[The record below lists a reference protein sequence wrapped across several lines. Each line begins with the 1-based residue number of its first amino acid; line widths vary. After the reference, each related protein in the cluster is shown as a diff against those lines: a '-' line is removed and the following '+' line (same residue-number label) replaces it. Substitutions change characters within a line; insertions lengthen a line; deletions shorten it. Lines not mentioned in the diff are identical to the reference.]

1 MSMSSSLLR
10 RPADSAKPVP
20 GKTFTKGRS
29 VWDEWIGAAGRREK
43 VAYGVAF
50 AALAV
55 AGLAVWDA
63 REQHQKGSYIPYVV
77 ERDTAG
83 HRLSGG
89 VLDGPRTLTDAQI
102 GKRLLTWLRDT
113 RMIVADYAGL
123 RVLVSDAYD
132 MTAPGSIAQQ
142 KLIAYHQADPPDVRA
157 GHYTVH
163 LSGETA
169 LRVANR
175 TWQVEWCEHSIAR
188 DGTPLSDDLWR
199 MTATYEI
206 DTPSTPPEI
215 DRNPEGWFVIDFDW
229 RKPPEQG
236 NACRTNSAGLQP

>member
-1 MSMSSSLLR
+1 MSSSLLR

-20 GKTFTKGRS
+20 GKTFTKGRG
-29 VWDEWIGAAGRREK
+29 VWDEWIGAARRREK
-43 VAYGVAF
+43 VAYGIAF

-55 AGLAVWDA
+55 AGIAVWDA
-63 REQHQKGSYIPYVV
+63 REQHRKGIYLPYIV

-83 HRLSGG
+83 HRISSG

-102 GKRLLTWLRDT
+102 RKRLLVWLRDT

-142 KLIAYHQADPPDVRA
+142 KLIAYHQADPPEVRA
-157 GHYTVH
+157 ARYTAH
-163 LSGETA
+163 LSSETA

-175 TWQVEWCEHSIAR
+175 TWQLEWCEHSVAR
-188 DGTPLSDDLWR
+188 DGSPLSDDLWR

-206 DTPSTPPEI
+206 STPGTPDEI
-215 DRNPEGWFVIDFDW
+215 DRNPEGLNIIDFDW
-229 RKPPEQG
+229 RKPPGQG
-236 NACRTNSAGLQP
+236 SACHTNSAAAQP

>member
-1 MSMSSSLLR
+1 MSSSLLR
-10 RPADSAKPVP
+10 RPEESAKPVP
-20 GKTFTKGRS
+20 GKAFTKGRRT
-29 VWDEWIGAAGRREK
+29 WDEWIGAASRRERI
-43 VAYGVAF
+43 AYGMAF
-50 AALAV
+50 AALGV

-63 REQHQKGSYIPYVV
+63 REEHRKGSYVPYVV
-77 ERDTAG
+77 ERDGTG
-83 HRLSGG
+83 RRTGSG

-102 GKRLLTWLRDT
+102 SKRLLTWLRDT

-142 KLIAYHQADPPDVRA
+142 KLIAYHQADPPEGRA
-157 GHYTVH
+157 ARYTVH

-175 TWQVEWCEHSIAR
+175 TWQLEWCEHGVGR
-188 DGTPLSDDLWR
+188 DGSMIGDELWR

-206 DTPSTPPEI
+206 DTPSTPADI
-215 DRNPEGWFVIDFDW
+215 DRNPEGFFVIDFDW
-229 RKPPEQG
+229 RKPPQAG
-236 NACRTNSAGLQP
+236 ACRSSPTGAQP